1 MKASKSLSSIASIG
15 LVVATASVATMGAV
29 GCHKS
34 SETEA
39 REAALAAQKAE
50 AKSEHAL
57 REVERNDSTPREA
70 ANALDE
76 SRKADEK
83 AVSEAEDVVEAV
95 VRERRQLSAVLT
107 KEIEWV
113 DNRIGTMAR
122 DAQSA
127 AGAVRDEKLRDVDIV
142 KAWRDRLQADLDAVR
157 AADPGTDWSQLKSKI
172 QADLDESRPV
182 QVPHSWEK
190 PYGI

>member
-1 MKASKSLSSIASIG
+1 MKAPNTLRSIG
-15 LVVATASVATMGAV
+15 LVLATASAVAIGTV

-76 SRKADEK
+76 SRKADDK
-83 AVSEAEDVVEAV
+83 AVAEAEDVVEAV

-107 KEIEWV
+107 KELEWV
-113 DNRIGTMAR
+113 DNRIVTMAR

-127 AGAVRDEKLRDVDIV
+127 NGAVRDEKLRDVDTV
-142 KAWRDRLQADLDAVR
+142 KAWRNRLQADLDAVG
-157 AADPGTDWSQLKSKI
+157 AAEPGTDWSQLKTKI